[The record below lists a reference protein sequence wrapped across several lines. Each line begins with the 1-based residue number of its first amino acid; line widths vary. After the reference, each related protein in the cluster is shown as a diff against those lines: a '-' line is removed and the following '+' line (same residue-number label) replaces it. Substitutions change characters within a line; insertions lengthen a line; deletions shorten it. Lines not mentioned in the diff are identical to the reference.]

1 MKKTKILIPLVLAVL
16 ILSTTFVHGDYEVT
30 VGQTFNY
37 TVNTSNWSIKLGSN
51 SASVSKC
58 RIFLDSYD
66 EGTSF
71 TVNVTDVVPLD
82 SVSWNLTVGTT
93 DYEWQNDD
101 SDLLQIQ
108 LLLIHI
114 LPHVVSFA
122 GSTWSQE
129 AVDLGPTVQFLFFF
143 DISDDTID
151 FFNFFAN
158 STFWS
163 AGAATDP
170 RLSFAQAVGNFDE
183 SELVAVFDWI
193 VDGTI
198 TYATPYNFELE
209 GVERFKI
216 AFNQLTGV
224 MQGYRLELDYKGV
237 IEGQNFEMKLNQEV
251 TINGYTLPAFYYD
264 KPAGLPGFEWY
275 LSIAAFS
282 TIIISSVIIRKK
294 RK

>member
-1 MKKTKILIPLVLAVL
+1 M
-16 ILSTTFVHGDYEVT
+16 
-30 VGQTFNY
+30 
-37 TVNTSNWSIKLGSN
+37 
-51 SASVSKC
+51 
-58 RIFLDSYD
+58 DSYD

-108 LLLIHI
+108 LLLFDI

-122 GSTWSQE
+122 SSWSQE

-143 DISDDTID
+143 DISDDTIN

-163 AGAATDP
+163 LGAASDP
-170 RLSFAQAVGNFDE
+170 RISFTQVGGNFDD
-183 SELVAVFDWI
+183 SGIVAVFDWL

-198 TYATPYNFELE
+198 TYSTPYNFEIE
-209 GVERFKI
+209 GSERLKI
-216 AFNQLTGV
+216 AFDMSTGV
-224 MQGYRLELDYKGV
+224 LQGYRLELDYKGV

-275 LSIAAFS
+275 LPIIAFS
-282 TIIISSVIIRKK
+282 AIIMVSVILKK
-294 RK
+294 KKK